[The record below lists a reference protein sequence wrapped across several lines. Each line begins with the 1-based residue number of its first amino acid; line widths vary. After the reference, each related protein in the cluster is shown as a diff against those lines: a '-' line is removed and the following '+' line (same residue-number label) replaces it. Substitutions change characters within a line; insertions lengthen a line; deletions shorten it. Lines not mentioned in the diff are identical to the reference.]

1 MGKLIK
7 IGLTG
12 CIGMGKSTTLKI
24 FEDEGVLTWSADEA
38 VSRLYAKDGK
48 AVLKVQALTPESVVN
63 NSVSRENLREQVK
76 NRPEILLS
84 LELIVNPLIKT
95 DRENFLR
102 SNSQKKAV
110 VLDLPLLFE
119 NKMELEFD
127 IIVVVSAPARVQ
139 KERVLSRN
147 TMDIKLLNIIKSKQI
162 SDEEKKSRADFVFE
176 TTSIER
182 TKKDVKEF
190 LKEVGISNA
199 RNCNGHGNY
208 RTRSLPGS

>member
-12 CIGMGKSTTLKI
+12 CIGMGKSTTLKM

-63 NSVSRENLREQVK
+63 NTVSREKLREQVK

-127 IIVVVSAPARVQ
+127 KIVVVSAPARVQ
-139 KERVLSRN
+139 EERVLSRN

-199 RNCNGHGNY
+199 
-208 RTRSLPGS
+208 

>member
-12 CIGMGKSTTLKI
+12 CIGMGKSTTLKM

-38 VSRLYAKDGK
+38 VSRLYAKGGK

-127 IIVVVSAPARVQ
+127 IIVVVSASARVQ

-199 RNCNGHGNY
+199 
-208 RTRSLPGS
+208 

>member
-1 MGKLIK
+1 MEKLIK

-12 CIGMGKSTTLKI
+12 CIGMGKSTTLKM

-63 NSVSRENLREQVK
+63 NSVSREKLREQVK

-84 LELIVNPLIKT
+84 LELIVNPLIKA

-127 IIVVVSAPARVQ
+127 IIVVVSASARVQ

-199 RNCNGHGNY
+199 
-208 RTRSLPGS
+208 

>member
-1 MGKLIK
+1 
-7 IGLTG
+7 
-12 CIGMGKSTTLKI
+12 
-24 FEDEGVLTWSADEA
+24 
-38 VSRLYAKDGK
+38 
-48 AVLKVQALTPESVVN
+48 
-63 NSVSRENLREQVK
+63 
-76 NRPEILLS
+76 
-84 LELIVNPLIKT
+84 
-95 DRENFLR
+95 
-102 SNSQKKAV
+102 
-110 VLDLPLLFE
+110 
-119 NKMELEFD
+119 MELEFD

-199 RNCNGHGNY
+199 
-208 RTRSLPGS
+208 

>member
-1 MGKLIK
+1 MEKLIK

-12 CIGMGKSTTLKI
+12 CIGMGKSTTLKM

-127 IIVVVSAPARVQ
+127 IIVVVTAPARVQ

-199 RNCNGHGNY
+199 
-208 RTRSLPGS
+208 

>member
-12 CIGMGKSTTLKI
+12 CIGMGKSTTLKM

-63 NSVSRENLREQVK
+63 NSVSREKLREQVK

-95 DRENFLR
+95 DREKFLR

-199 RNCNGHGNY
+199 
-208 RTRSLPGS
+208 

>member
-12 CIGMGKSTTLKI
+12 CIGMGKSTTLKM
-24 FEDEGVLTWSADEA
+24 FEDEGILTWSADEA
-38 VSRLYAKDGK
+38 VSRLYEKDGE
-48 AVLKVQALTPESVVN
+48 AVLKVQSLTPESIVN

-76 NRPEILLS
+76 KRPEILLS

-102 SNSQKKAV
+102 SNSQEKAV

-119 NKMELEFD
+119 NKMESDFD
-127 IIVVVSAPARVQ
+127 KIVVVSASARVQ

-162 SDEEKKSRADFVFE
+162 SDKEKRSRADFIFE

-182 TKKDVKEF
+182 TKEDVKKF

-199 RNCNGHGNY
+199 
-208 RTRSLPGS
+208 

>member
-12 CIGMGKSTTLKI
+12 CIGMGKSTTLKM

-95 DRENFLR
+95 DKENFLR
-102 SNSQKKAV
+102 FNSQKKAV

-199 RNCNGHGNY
+199 
-208 RTRSLPGS
+208 

>member
-12 CIGMGKSTTLKI
+12 CIGMGKSTTLKM

-63 NSVSRENLREQVK
+63 DSVSRENLREQVK

-127 IIVVVSAPARVQ
+127 KIVVVSAPARVQ
-139 KERVLSRN
+139 EERVLSRN

-199 RNCNGHGNY
+199 
-208 RTRSLPGS
+208 

>member
-12 CIGMGKSTTLKI
+12 CIGMGKSTTLKM

-127 IIVVVSAPARVQ
+127 IIVVVTAPARVQ

-199 RNCNGHGNY
+199 
-208 RTRSLPGS
+208 

>member
-63 NSVSRENLREQVK
+63 NSVSREKLREQVK

-199 RNCNGHGNY
+199 
-208 RTRSLPGS
+208 

>member
-12 CIGMGKSTTLKI
+12 CIGMGKSTTLKM

-63 NSVSRENLREQVK
+63 NSVSREKLREQVK

-199 RNCNGHGNY
+199 
-208 RTRSLPGS
+208 

>member
-12 CIGMGKSTTLKI
+12 CIGMGKSTTLKM

-63 NSVSRENLREQVK
+63 NSVSREKLREQVK

-176 TTSIER
+176 TISIER

-199 RNCNGHGNY
+199 
-208 RTRSLPGS
+208 

>member
-12 CIGMGKSTTLKI
+12 CIGMGKSTTLKM

-84 LELIVNPLIKT
+84 LELIVNPLIKA

-127 IIVVVSAPARVQ
+127 KIVVVSAPARVQ

-199 RNCNGHGNY
+199 
-208 RTRSLPGS
+208 

>member
-12 CIGMGKSTTLKI
+12 CIGMGKSTTLKM
-24 FEDEGVLTWSADEA
+24 FEDEGILTWSADEA
-38 VSRLYAKDGK
+38 VSRLYEKDGE
-48 AVLKVQALTPESVVN
+48 AVLKVQSLTPESIVN
-63 NSVSRENLREQVK
+63 NSVSRESLREQVK
-76 NRPEILLS
+76 KRPEILLS

-102 SNSQKKAV
+102 SNSQEKAV

-119 NKMELEFD
+119 NKMESDFD
-127 IIVVVSAPARVQ
+127 KIVVVSASARVQ

-162 SDEEKKSRADFVFE
+162 SDKEKRSRADLVFE
-176 TTSIER
+176 TTSIEK
-182 TKKDVKEF
+182 TKKDVRCF
-190 LKEVGISNA
+190 LREVGINNA
-199 RNCNGHGNY
+199 
-208 RTRSLPGS
+208 

>member
-12 CIGMGKSTTLKI
+12 CIGMGKSTTLKM
-24 FEDEGVLTWSADEA
+24 FEDEGILTWSADEA
-38 VSRLYAKDGK
+38 VSRLYAKDGE
-48 AVLKVQALTPESVVN
+48 AVLKVQSLTPESIVN

-76 NRPEILLS
+76 KRPEILLS

-102 SNSQKKAV
+102 SNSQEKAV

-119 NKMELEFD
+119 NKMESDFD
-127 IIVVVSAPARVQ
+127 KIVVVSASARVQ

-162 SDEEKKSRADFVFE
+162 SDKEKRSRADFIFE

-182 TKKDVKEF
+182 TKEDVKKF

-199 RNCNGHGNY
+199 
-208 RTRSLPGS
+208 

>member
-1 MGKLIK
+1 MEKLIK

-12 CIGMGKSTTLKI
+12 CIGMGKSTTLKM

-84 LELIVNPLIKT
+84 LELIVNPLIKA

-127 IIVVVSAPARVQ
+127 IIVVVSASARVQ

-199 RNCNGHGNY
+199 
-208 RTRSLPGS
+208 

>member
-12 CIGMGKSTTLKI
+12 CIGMGKSTTLKM

-63 NSVSRENLREQVK
+63 NSVSREKLREQVK

-127 IIVVVSAPARVQ
+127 IIIVVSAPARVQ

-190 LKEVGISNA
+190 LKEIVISNA
-199 RNCNGHGNY
+199 
-208 RTRSLPGS
+208 

>member
-12 CIGMGKSTTLKI
+12 CIGMGKSTTLKM

-63 NSVSRENLREQVK
+63 NSVSREKLREQVK

-162 SDEEKKSRADFVFE
+162 SDEEKKSRADFVFK

-199 RNCNGHGNY
+199 
-208 RTRSLPGS
+208 

>member
-12 CIGMGKSTTLKI
+12 CIGMGKSTTLKM

-38 VSRLYAKDGK
+38 VSRLYEKDGE
-48 AVLKVQALTPESVVN
+48 AVLKVQSLTPESIVN

-76 NRPEILLS
+76 KSPEILLS

-102 SNSQKKAV
+102 SNNQEKAV

-119 NKMELEFD
+119 NKMESDFD
-127 IIVVVSAPARVQ
+127 KIIVVSASARVQ

-199 RNCNGHGNY
+199 
-208 RTRSLPGS
+208 

>member
-1 MGKLIK
+1 MEKLIK

-12 CIGMGKSTTLKI
+12 CIGMGKSTTLKM

-127 IIVVVSAPARVQ
+127 IIVVVSASARVQ

-199 RNCNGHGNY
+199 
-208 RTRSLPGS
+208 

>member
-1 MGKLIK
+1 MEKLIK

-12 CIGMGKSTTLKI
+12 CIGMGKSTTLKM

-63 NSVSRENLREQVK
+63 NSVSREKLREQVK

-84 LELIVNPLIKT
+84 LELIVNPLIKA

-199 RNCNGHGNY
+199 
-208 RTRSLPGS
+208 

>member
-12 CIGMGKSTTLKI
+12 CIGMGKSTTLKM

-63 NSVSRENLREQVK
+63 NSVSREKLREQVK

-127 IIVVVSAPARVQ
+127 IIVVVSASARVQ

-199 RNCNGHGNY
+199 
-208 RTRSLPGS
+208 

>member
-12 CIGMGKSTTLKI
+12 CIGMGKSTTLKM
-24 FEDEGVLTWSADEA
+24 FEDEGILTWSADEA
-38 VSRLYAKDGK
+38 VGRLYEKDGE
-48 AVLKVQALTPESVVN
+48 AVLKVQSLTPESIVN
-63 NSVSRENLREQVK
+63 NSVSRKNLREQVK
-76 NRPEILLS
+76 KRPEILLS

-102 SNSQKKAV
+102 SNSQEKAV

-119 NKMELEFD
+119 NKMESDFD
-127 IIVVVSAPARVQ
+127 KIVVVSASARVQ

-162 SDEEKKSRADFVFE
+162 SDKEKRSRADFIFE

-182 TKKDVKEF
+182 TKEDVKKF

-199 RNCNGHGNY
+199 
-208 RTRSLPGS
+208 